1 MPESDTIAAVAT
13 PPGRGGI
20 GVVRLS
26 GADVP
31 AIARRWLGGCPVPRR
46 ARLTDFRDA
55 EGGLIDSG
63 LVLYFPAPA
72 SFTGEHVLELHAHGG
87 PAVMESLLARTLQ
100 LGARLANPGEFSQ
113 RAFLNGKL
121 DLAQAEAVADL
132 IAAGSRQAAS
142 AAARSLAGVFSR
154 RVAALAEGVL
164 RLRVHVE
171 AAIDFP
177 DDDVDFLADQRVADD
192 LARLAGDLQDLR
204 AETGRGAALAEG
216 LRIAILGAPNVGKS
230 SLLNCLAGR
239 DSAIVTDR
247 PGTTRDVLRETLH
260 IDGLALHLAD
270 TAGLRDTDDAIE
282 AEGVRRARLE
292 AERADCVLL
301 ITDDRDGNTATL
313 PTGLESL
320 ARPVIRL
327 RNKCDLSGG
336 QAGLQSDGS
345 LRLSAVRGEG
355 IDVLLSRLRDQAG
368 LGTGEPE
375 FLARRRH
382 LDALDRAT
390 AAIARGQNQLHEHA
404 AGELLA
410 EELRIAQQEL
420 GLITGAVSTE
430 DLLGEIF
437 SSFCIGK

>member
-26 GADVP
+26 GPDVP
-31 AIARRWLGGCPVPRR
+31 AIARQWLGRCPSPRR
-46 ARLTDFRDA
+46 AQLADFRDA
-55 EGGLIDSG
+55 ESGLIDSG

-72 SFTGEHVLELHAHGG
+72 SFTGEHVLELQAHGG
-87 PAVMESLLARTLQ
+87 PAVMESLLARTLE
-100 LGARLANPGEFSQ
+100 LGARVANPGEFSQ

-132 IAAGSRQAAS
+132 IAAGSRQAAA
-142 AAARSLAGVFSR
+142 AAARSLAGAFSR
-154 RVAALAEGVL
+154 RVAALAEGVM

-177 DDDVDFLADQRVADD
+177 DDDVDFLADQRIADD
-192 LARLAGDLQDLR
+192 LAGRIDELARLR
-204 AETGRGAALAEG
+204 IETGRGAALQEG

-230 SLLNCLAGR
+230 SLLNTLAGR
-239 DSAIVTDR
+239 DSAIVTDV

-270 TAGLRDTDDAIE
+270 TAGLRETDDAVE
-282 AEGVRRARLE
+282 AEGVRRARSE
-292 AERADCVLL
+292 AEQADCLL
-301 ITDDRDGNTATL
+301 LVTDDRDGESPRL
-313 PTGLESL
+313 PPGLDGL
-320 ARPVIRL
+320 APPRLHL
-327 RNKCDLSGG
+327 RNKCDLSGRA
-336 QAGLQSDGS
+336 AGPLPDGS

-355 IDVLLSRLRDQAG
+355 IDALLERLRAQAG
-368 LGTGEPE
+368 LGAGEPE

-382 LDALDRAT
+382 LAALDRA
-390 AAIARGQNQLHEHA
+390 ARALAEGRTHLQDHA

-410 EELRIAQQEL
+410 EELRAAQQAL
-420 GLITGAVSTE
+420 GTITGEVSSE

-437 SSFCIGK
+437 SRFCIGK

>member
-26 GADVP
+26 GPDVP
-31 AIARRWLGGCPVPRR
+31 AIARRWLGTCPPPRR
-46 ARLTDFRDA
+46 AQLADFRDA
-55 EGGLIDSG
+55 GGSLIDSG
-63 LVLYFPAPA
+63 LMLYFPAPA
-72 SFTGEHVLELHAHGG
+72 SFTGEHVLELQAHGG
-87 PAVMESLLARTLQ
+87 PAVMESLLARALG
-100 LGARLANPGEFSQ
+100 LGARVANPGEFSQ

-132 IAAGSRQAAS
+132 IAAGSRQAAA
-142 AAARSLAGVFSR
+142 AAARSLAGAFSR

-177 DDDVDFLADQRVADD
+177 DDDVDFLAERHVVDELD
-192 LARLAGDLQDLR
+192 RLAGELLNLR

-230 SLLNCLAGR
+230 SLLNCLVGR

-270 TAGLRDTDDAIE
+270 TAGLRDTRDTIE
-282 AEGVRRARLE
+282 AEGVRRARQE
-292 AERADCVLL
+292 AEQADCVLV
-301 ITDDRDGNTATL
+301 ITDDRDDDADEL
-313 PTGLESL
+313 PAGLDSL
-320 ARPVIRL
+320 NRPVIRL
-327 RNKCDLSGG
+327 RNKCDLSGREPG
-336 QAGLQSDGS
+336 PLPDGS
-345 LRLSAVRGEG
+345 LRLSAARGEG
-355 IDVLLSRLRDQAG
+355 IDALLARLREQAG

-382 LDALDRAT
+382 LDALDRA
-390 AAIARGQNQLHEHA
+390 AAAMARGQTQLHEHA

-410 EELRIAQQEL
+410 EELRLAQQEL
-420 GLITGAVSTE
+420 GTITGAVSSE